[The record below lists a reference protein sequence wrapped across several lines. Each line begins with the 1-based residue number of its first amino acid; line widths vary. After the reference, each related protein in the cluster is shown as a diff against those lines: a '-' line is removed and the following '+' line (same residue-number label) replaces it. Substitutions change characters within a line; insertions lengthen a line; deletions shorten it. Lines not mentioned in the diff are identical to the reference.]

1 MILSTAYL
9 PPIQYVALFCKN
21 GAAKIEQWE
30 HYVKQ
35 SYRNRSR
42 ILSSNGPLDLIVPV
56 EKSQGCKTLLKDVR
70 LAYHDRWN
78 AEHWNAI
85 RSAYNSS
92 PYFEYYVDD
101 IERFFTQ
108 QFDFLIDYNT
118 ELLDCILNLLKIPHT
133 ITYSENFVPLH
144 TENQDF
150 RYAISPKVTTPDVHF
165 PEYPQVFDYKFGF
178 TPNLSILDLLCN
190 LGPESKQYLES
201 IDFGTISPR

>member
-1 MILSTAYL
+1 M
-9 PPIQYVALFCKN
+9 
-21 GAAKIEQWE
+21 EQWE

-165 PEYPQVFDYKFGF
+165 PELHIAIHSFFRNLFLLFCSTFYIAIFV
-178 TPNLSILDLLCN
+178 PNPLFFYN
-190 LGPESKQYLES
+190 
-201 IDFGTISPR
+201 FGTAHKKTHPISTL

>member
-9 PPIQYVALFCKN
+9 PSIQYVALLCQN
-21 GAAKIEQWE
+21 GDAQIEQWE

-56 EKSQGCKTLLKDVR
+56 EKPQGCKTLLKDVR

-92 PYFEYYVDD
+92 PFFEYYVDD
-101 IERFFTQ
+101 IEHFFSQ

-133 ITYSENFVPLH
+133 IMYSENFVPLH
-144 TENQDF
+144 TETQDY
-150 RYAISPKVTTPDVHF
+150 RYTISPKVPNLGVHF

-201 IDFGTISPR
+201 IDFGIISPR

>member
-9 PPIQYVALFCKN
+9 PPIQYVALLCKN
-21 GAAKIEQWE
+21 GATKMEQWE

-150 RYAISPKVTTPDVHF
+150 RYTISPKVTTPDVHF

-178 TPNLSILDLLCN
+178 IPNLSILDLLCN

>member
-9 PPIQYVALFCKN
+9 PPIQYVALLCKN
-21 GAAKIEQWE
+21 GATKMEQWE

-150 RYAISPKVTTPDVHF
+150 RYAISPKVTIPDVHF
-165 PEYPQVFDYKFGF
+165 PEYSQVFDYKFGF

>member
-9 PPIQYVALFCKN
+9 PPIQYVALLCEN
-21 GAAKIEQWE
+21 GATKMEQWE

-150 RYAISPKVTTPDVHF
+150 RYAISPKVTIPDVHF
-165 PEYPQVFDYKFGF
+165 PEYSQVFDYKFGF